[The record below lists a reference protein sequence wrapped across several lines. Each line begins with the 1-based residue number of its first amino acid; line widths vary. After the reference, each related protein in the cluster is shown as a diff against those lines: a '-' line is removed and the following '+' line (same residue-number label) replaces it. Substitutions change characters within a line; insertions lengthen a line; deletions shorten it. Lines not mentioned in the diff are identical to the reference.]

1 MLDKVGEGRSLKV
14 LREWWYGEGDLGE
27 GLKALKASL
36 DKRFGVWWFVGL
48 GFAVLVGVGY
58 LLGDESKDQENPQPP
73 EPKTNVAQEWSP
85 NDRVLRRTVD
95 GIARLSLEYGIV
107 FDETDKDTL
116 NSYMAGRPAEEEEEW
131 GAWWASWTMSDQDY
145 ADALKEEILDDGE
158 SPQAILESLHDR
170 IERLQE

>member
-1 MLDKVGEGRSLKV
+1 MVVWRGR
-14 LREWWYGEGDLGE
+14 LGE
-27 GLKALKASL
+27 GLKALKPSL

-48 GFAVLVGVGY
+48 GFAAKTLVGVGY

-95 GIARLSLEYGIV
+95 GIARLPLRMESCL
-107 FDETDKDTL
+107 TKLDKDTL
-116 NSYMAGRPAEEEEEW
+116 NSYMAGRPAEERKN
-131 GAWWASWTMSDQDY
+131 GARGRKHYVRPDY